1 MWVRFLCFVGNVGK
15 KRKSPGIAVVFND
28 SDITYSEAFMNEEK
42 EITRNERVCKL
53 ADAVAALGYEIK
65 EIKFLVDDNEQDEKT
80 ASQTGMPYVKLIL
93 SI

>member
-1 MWVRFLCFVGNVGK
+1 MDEK
-15 KRKSPGIAVVFND
+15 K
-28 SDITYSEAFMNEEK
+28 EL
-42 EITRNERVCKL
+42 TRNERVCKL
-53 ADAVAALGYEIK
+53 ANAVAAQGYKIR